1 VIDLLDDT
9 EKLLRKQVS
18 ESVEASQN
26 VFGCSHL
33 LTKLIGG
40 LAVSRVII
48 SCREMPRLLRIVVS
62 LTLLAL
68 ASARASIGGSMGG
81 RSLEDGSGSHM
92 IPEATSWNEG
102 TIRPPAS
109 EVPSA
114 SPRGFAVR
122 KRPWDEATTAAT
134 LFGDADSFGGAHGS
148 GGAGRM
154 ARSGS
159 CMAAAAGI
167 SMAFIETEASAAD
180 LEEGRQNVYVHVHV
194 HAAETPASLR
204 AQIAAVRESTREI
217 EAEAQRIEE
226 EEAAAIEAGQHAQRQ
241 AAAAYAASE
250 RAARAARAASVKGPK
265 MRPGATEV
273 TAEAT
278 EVTAEAAAAKAV
290 TAAVE
295 EATAAEATAAEAA
308 AAEAAAAEAA
318 AEAAEATA
326 AAEEEA
332 TAAEATVAEAAA
344 VEAEEATAAVEATAE
359 AEEAADAAISVA
371 AASEAEAD
379 GGRGDDASRGGG
391 GGGSGGGGSDDGSG
405 GGSDD
410 DDGSS
415 AEGHAAHAAHG
426 ALLARVAELRVA
438 AKGARRVERWADA
451 LAGYA
456 EACSLL
462 EGGAVVGTV
471 ATVDGAQA
479 EATSASMAAPS
490 AAAAKE
496 GSPVSRR
503 IAAELQACRLS
514 GALCAYQLEQWT
526 EVIRLCSS
534 ALRVNPSCAAAL
546 YRRGLALQ
554 ADGQVEAAAWD
565 LQQAARLQP
574 NNAKHKAAAA
584 RAEAAAAA
592 ARPLMRRGS
601 LGAHH
606 GAGAAS
612 GAGGSSIDEMMQQMM
627 SSLGGS
633 GGAVPGGPG
642 GLGAGGLGALLGGLG
657 AVSGAGGAAGA
668 GGLMSLL
675 GSGLSGA
682 AAGGAA
688 SEDGPSPLE
697 ALLRSPLLS
706 ASGLG
711 GKGTSRMM
719 GLLARALMAQRV
731 AKRLY
736 RRLKPFLPFL
746 FWFAVLL
753 PVLITF
759 RQQLVQLAPW
769 KWVTQYVPAGL
780 LPASHLGGSR

>member
-1 VIDLLDDT
+1 
-9 EKLLRKQVS
+9 
-18 ESVEASQN
+18 
-26 VFGCSHL
+26 
-33 LTKLIGG
+33 
-40 LAVSRVII
+40 
-48 SCREMPRLLRIVVS
+48 M
-62 LTLLAL
+62 
-68 ASARASIGGSMGG
+68 
-81 RSLEDGSGSHM
+81 
-92 IPEATSWNEG
+92 
-102 TIRPPAS
+102 
-109 EVPSA
+109 
-114 SPRGFAVR
+114 
-122 KRPWDEATTAAT
+122 
-134 LFGDADSFGGAHGS
+134 
-148 GGAGRM
+148 
-154 ARSGS
+154 
-159 CMAAAAGI
+159 
-167 SMAFIETEASAAD
+167 
-180 LEEGRQNVYVHVHV
+180 
-194 HAAETPASLR
+194 
-204 AQIAAVRESTREI
+204 
-217 EAEAQRIEE
+217 
-226 EEAAAIEAGQHAQRQ
+226 
-241 AAAAYAASE
+241 
-250 RAARAARAASVKGPK
+250 
-265 MRPGATEV
+265 
-273 TAEAT
+273 
-278 EVTAEAAAAKAV
+278 
-290 TAAVE
+290 
-295 EATAAEATAAEAA
+295 
-308 AAEAAAAEAA
+308 
-318 AEAAEATA
+318 
-326 AAEEEA
+326 
-332 TAAEATVAEAAA
+332 AEAAA

-359 AEEAADAAISVA
+359 AEEAAEAAISVA

-526 EVIRLCSS
+526 EVIRLCSA

-633 GGAVPGGPG
+633 GGAVPGGAG

-657 AVSGAGGAAGA
+657 AGSGAGGAAGA

-719 GLLARALMAQRV
+719 GLLARALTAQRV

-736 RRLKPFLPFL
+736 RRLNPFLPFL

>member
-1 VIDLLDDT
+1 MSD
-9 EKLLRKQVS
+9 
-18 ESVEASQN
+18 EASPFVQRSKTPRGARVHRYILPTAMN
-26 VFGCSHL
+26 RSMMGSCDEIFQRSAPASEM
-33 LTKLIGG
+33 
-40 LAVSRVII
+40 LATQRRTMLNLS
-48 SCREMPRLLRIVVS
+48 
-62 LTLLAL
+62 LLAL
-68 ASARASIGGSMGG
+68 VSARASIGGSMGG

-134 LFGDADSFGGAHGS
+134 MFGDGDSFGGAHGS

-167 SMAFIETEASAAD
+167 SMAFIETEASAAE

-194 HAAETPASLR
+194 HATETPASLR

-241 AAAAYAASE
+241 AAAAYAAAE
-250 RAARAARAASVKGPK
+250 RAARAARAASVQGPK
-265 MRPGATEV
+265 MRRGATEV
-273 TAEAT
+273 TAEEAAAT
-278 EVTAEAAAAKAV
+278 AVKATAEEATAEAAEE
-290 TAAVE
+290 E
-295 EATAAEATAAEAA
+295 EATAAEATAAEG
-308 AAEAAAAEAA
+308 
-318 AEAAEATA
+318 
-326 AAEEEA
+326 
-332 TAAEATVAEAAA
+332 TVAEVTAVSAETAMAA
-344 VEAEEATAAVEATAE
+344 VEVTAE
-359 AEEAADAAISVA
+359 AEELVEAAVSVA

-391 GGGSGGGGSDDGSG
+391 SGGGGGGGGGSDDDSG

-410 DDGSS
+410 DESVS
-415 AEGHAAHAAHG
+415 AEGKAADAAHD
-426 ALLARVAELRVA
+426 ALLARVAELRVS

-462 EGGAVVGTV
+462 EGGAAAGTV
-471 ATVDGAQA
+471 AATGGAQA
-479 EATSASMAAPS
+479 EATSTSMAAPS
-490 AAAAKE
+490 VAAPKVS
-496 GSPVSRR
+496 SPGSRR
-503 IAAELQACRLS
+503 DERQGRLAAELQACRLS
-514 GALCAYQLEQWT
+514 GALCAYQLEHWG
-526 EVIRLCSS
+526 EVIRLCGA
-534 ALRVNPSCAAAL
+534 ALRANPSCAAAL

-606 GAGAAS
+606 GAGAAA

-633 GGAVPGGPG
+633 GGTVPGAAG
-642 GLGAGGLGALLGGLG
+642 GLGAGGLSALLGGLG
-657 AVSGAGGAAGA
+657 AGSGAGGAAGA

-719 GLLARALMAQRV
+719 GLLARALAAQRV

-746 FWFAVLL
+746 FWVAVLL

-759 RQQLVQLAPW
+759 RQQLAQLAPW

-780 LPASHLGGSR
+780 LPASLLGGPR